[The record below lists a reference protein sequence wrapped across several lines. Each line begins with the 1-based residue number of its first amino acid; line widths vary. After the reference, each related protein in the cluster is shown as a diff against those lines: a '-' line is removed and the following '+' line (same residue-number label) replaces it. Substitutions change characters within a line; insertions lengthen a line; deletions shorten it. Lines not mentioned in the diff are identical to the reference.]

1 MLPWKDTILPKG
13 LIHMGQ
19 DMAIGWKKNVS
30 DILEWIPLLK
40 DIAATVLVSYAAKS
54 PTAAL
59 EGY

>member
-1 MLPWKDTILPKG
+1 
-13 LIHMGQ
+13 MGQ